1 MFTLFT
7 FTPVMAVISLKLM
20 HDVETNPGPCCSK
33 VRIFCKSTF
42 IYFSLS
48 QGDCPGA
55 GILGFLPGVLH
66 NAIVCVDPL
75 ERLFDK
81 STYTFG
87 GVQRYKDSIEKAIQA
102 FIDREYPD
110 VGGRGLKVV
119 PDLPR
124 PRDDITWEDVSK
136 HWIAERHG
144 GLLQS

>member
-1 MFTLFT
+1 M
-7 FTPVMAVISLKLM
+7 
-20 HDVETNPGPCCSK
+20 
-33 VRIFCKSTF
+33 
-42 IYFSLS
+42 
-48 QGDCPGA
+48 
-55 GILGFLPGVLH
+55 
-66 NAIVCVDPL
+66 DPL
-75 ERLFDK
+75 ERIFTE